1 MDLLE
6 YYKNQNREQRELLEQ
21 KDEIIKL
28 LKREDYEVKQ
38 SIYEEL
44 IKIRNKGQSNDIYK
58 NIKML
63 DMVEKLIYDLYED
76 IQEEVKEHKNELDV
90 AKHTSSNIHL
100 NI

>member
-6 YYKNQNREQRELLEQ
+6 YYKEQNREQREVLEQ
-21 KDEIIKL
+21 KDEIIKQ

-44 IKIRNKGQSNDIYK
+44 IKVRDIGQSNDIYK

-63 DMVEKLIYDLYED
+63 DIIEKLIDDLYHD
-76 IQEEVKEHKNELDV
+76 IQEELDEDLEKEYKKELVESYQPKN
-90 AKHTSSNIHL
+90 
-100 NI
+100 